1 MCQIRAGGS
10 CVRVRGDCLK
20 YLKREWNRKEGTGNK
35 HFKMGRQAGSRG
47 GWPFPGGGSAG
58 TPLQTMIKWV
68 C

>member
-47 GWPFPGGGSAG
+47 GWALARGGVLE
-58 TPLQTMIKWV
+58 PPYKL
-68 C
+68 